1 VFVKRSLRHSERR
14 RSSRGFTLIE
24 LMVVVIIIGVTA
36 ALATPTVVEQ
46 MRERRARDTAQ
57 QIANVFTGA
66 RMRAMGRGAAVM
78 VRYNSTTG
86 FRTFE
91 SIEGAMATTRGE
103 ATCASA
109 PGLGCLSTDWATPA
123 NERLVSTYLPADSIK
138 VIGYAPNGTTEST
151 DIRICFTPSGR
162 SFASYL
168 AADPSLAMAGSVEFT
183 VKRTTGLLRR
193 VAVLPNGNARL
204 AL

>member
-1 VFVKRSLRHSERR
+1 
-14 RSSRGFTLIE
+14 
-24 LMVVVIIIGVTA
+24 MVVVIIIGVTA

-66 RMRAMGRGAAVM
+66 RMRAMGRGSAVM
-78 VRYNSTTG
+78 VRYNAATG
-86 FRTFE
+86 FRTFD

-103 ATCASA
+103 STCASA
-109 PGLGCLSTDWATPA
+109 PGLGCLSTDWGTPA
-123 NERLVSTYLPADSIK
+123 NQRLVSTFVPLDSIT
-138 VIGYAPNGTTEST
+138 VAGYDPAGTLST
-151 DIRICFTPSGR
+151 DIRVCFTPSGR

-183 VKRTTGLLRR
+183 VKRATGLLRR

>member
-1 VFVKRSLRHSERR
+1 VFVKRSFRRSERR

-66 RMRAMGRGAAVM
+66 RMRAMGRGSAVM
-78 VRYNSTTG
+78 VRYNATTG

-91 SIEGAMATTRGE
+91 SIEGATAVTRGQ
-103 ATCASA
+103 AVCASA
-109 PGLGCLSTDWATPA
+109 PGLGCLSTNWAVPA
-123 NERLVSTYLPADSIK
+123 NERLVSTFVPLDTIT
-138 VIGYAPNGTTEST
+138 VVGYEPGVTTPST

-168 AADPSLAMAGSVEFT
+168 SVDPTAAMAGSVEFT
-183 VKRTTGLLRR
+183 VKRDTGLLRR

>member
-1 VFVKRSLRHSERR
+1 
-14 RSSRGFTLIE
+14 
-24 LMVVVIIIGVTA
+24 MVVVIIIGITA
-36 ALATPTVVEQ
+36 TLATPTVVEQ
-46 MRERRARDTAQ
+46 MRERRSRDAAQ

-78 VRYNSTTG
+78 VRYNAVTG
-86 FRTFE
+86 FQTYD
-91 SIEGAMATTRGE
+91 SVEGAMASTRGE
-103 ATCASA
+103 AACVSA
-109 PGLGCLSTDWATPA
+109 PGLGCLSTDWSDAT
-123 NERLVSTYLPADSIK
+123 NKRLVSAYVPADTIT
-138 VIGYAPNGTTEST
+138 VAGYDPTGTVAT

-168 AADPSLAMAGSVEFT
+168 AADPSAAMAGSVEFT
-183 VKRTTGLLRR
+183 VKRGQGLLRR